1 MEAVTP
7 QWRGRTKLK
16 KCTTPFLAF
25 FLLLCSPRNPAP
37 PYPLAPVHPL
47 VVASLRCVC
56 FCLPSQR
63 ERLYVPSIPFFARR
77 GQNPLRSTFLTLPPP
92 HFCFQLGRPNAF
104 KQRMKMCPTSL
115 SKMNKGWRKWSKIVS
130 KVGFQ
135 ARARFATLPFRR
147 WFLLQRTHRSSTSS
161 TRTRMGCAIG
171 RAAGGR
177 GREGWLTQPPPRARI
192 FLNFFSSVNV
202 HTDAFRIS
210 PAFFLIPTAPAPDRP
225 SEIRGALTPRRV
237 CAISKEQKTFNQKL
251 KYNSKCAH
259 SVV

>member
-1 MEAVTP
+1 MHDTIS
-7 QWRGRTKLK
+7 
-16 KCTTPFLAF
+16 CF

-37 PYPLAPVHPL
+37 PYPLAPVQPL
-47 VVASLRCVC
+47 VVASLAVSVSAFHHGANALTCRAFLSSLGVVKTLCVP
-56 FCLPSQR
+56 PS
-63 ERLYVPSIPFFARR
+63 
-77 GQNPLRSTFLTLPPP
+77 LTLSPP
-92 HFCFQLGRPNAF
+92 HFCFQLGRHNAF
-104 KQRMKMCPTSL
+104 KQGMKMCSTSL
-115 SKMNKGWRKWSKIVS
+115 SKMNKGWRNWSKIVS

-147 WFLLQRTHRSSTSS
+147 WFRLQRTNLSSTSS
-161 TRTRMGCAIG
+161 TRTRMGCATG

-192 FLNFFSSVNV
+192 YFILFSSVNV
-202 HTDAFRIS
+202 HTDGFRIS
-210 PAFFLIPTAPAPDRP
+210 PAFFLFPTPPAPDRP

-237 CAISKEQKTFNQKL
+237 CAMSKEQKTFNQEL